1 MRSSVKK
8 QLASLVILQASIV
21 LLCVSV
27 ACAQR
32 ARFYVEVD
40 VFGSS
45 GGDYGTAMSFID
57 AIDLKGLGSIQL
69 PVTGYVDPET
79 LMKFL
84 PPALKGSMAHVETTE
99 GPEVADDMLVGYA
112 HVIYFR
118 EATHQGTWD
127 QITVD
132 IIDAGKSGGSRMRG
146 SHLDSRYKKYTESTK
161 IKGYEATVFRG
172 TDASL
177 ELYEHVQITLA
188 IPPAETQIEWISV
201 SVAALEGTRKGV
213 QLWALQ
219 AKFTTGF
226 INGPWLTIPPGCLE
240 GPNFE
245 ASIVS
250 EMKARGVPE
259 EIAQAFATPV
269 WLGWRK
275 WSLTFNI
282 PSIPAFPAFAA
293 FPGPYAPLMPALPI
307 SLSAASSNR
316 DLLRAESLKR
326 QILGR
331 LGKWEKDPDA
341 RKAVERFT
349 QWFDERFTLAVTTS
363 WISNLYGQGPVPTFA
378 PPYIPVG
385 PVVQGRLTSTPGA
398 FARLQF

>member
-1 MRSSVKK
+1 MRSRVKK
-8 QLASLVILQASIV
+8 PLASLVILQASIV

-40 VFGSS
+40 VGGSS
-45 GGDYGTAMSFID
+45 GGRYETAMSFIE

-69 PVTGYVDPET
+69 PVSGYVDSET

-84 PPALKGSMAHVETTE
+84 PPALKGSMAYVETAE

-112 HVIYFR
+112 HVKYFR
-118 EATHQGTWD
+118 EAIDQSTWD
-127 QITVD
+127 EITVD
-132 IIDAGKSGGSRMRG
+132 IIDAGKSGTSRMRG
-146 SHLDSRYKKYTESTK
+146 MHLSSRYKKYTESTK

-177 ELYEHVQITLA
+177 ELYEHVQIAVA
-188 IPPAETQIEWISV
+188 IPPAETQIDWMSV
-201 SVAALEGTRKGV
+201 SVAAMEGTRKGV
-213 QLWALQ
+213 QLWTLQ
-219 AKFTTGF
+219 AKFTAGF
-226 INGPWLTIPPGCLE
+226 INGPCLTIPPGCLE

-250 EMKARGVPE
+250 EMKARGAPE
-259 EIAQAFATPV
+259 EIAQAFAAPV

-282 PSIPAFPAFAA
+282 PSIPAFPIFAA
-293 FPGPYAPLMPALPI
+293 FPGPYAPSTPALPI
-307 SLSAASSNR
+307 LLSAASSNR
-316 DLLRAESLKR
+316 DLLRAESLEA
-326 QILGR
+326 QILVR
-331 LGKWEKDPDA
+331 LGKWGKDPDA

-349 QWFDERFTLAVTTS
+349 QWFDERFTLAVATS
-363 WISNLYGQGPVPTFA
+363 WISNLHGQGPVPTFA
-378 PPYIPVG
+378 PPYILVG
-385 PVVQGRLTSTPGA
+385 PVIQGQLTSTPGA